1 MKISYLIQMSKNEM
15 GCVVGLFE
23 AVNAMCDTFVGET
36 PIQLDAYNKDF
47 HMKTDDIELRYEIF
61 NDGVQ
66 LQLDV
71 SVESAKFMEITQAY
85 IAIAQWASTFPKH
98 SLKALQG

>member
-1 MKISYLIQMSKNEM
+1 MSKNEM
-15 GCVVGLFE
+15 GCVIGLFE
-23 AVNAMCDTFVGET
+23 AVNATCVTFVGET
-36 PIQLDAYNKDF
+36 PIQLDTYNKDF
-47 HMKTDDIELRYEIF
+47 HMKTDDVELHYEIF

-85 IAIAQWASTFPKH
+85 ITIAQWASTFPKH
-98 SLKALQG
+98 SLKELQG

>member
-1 MKISYLIQMSKNEM
+1 MKISYLIQMNKNEM

-23 AVNAMCDTFVGET
+23 AVNAMCDRFVGET

-47 HMKTDDIELRYEIF
+47 HMKTDDIELRYEIL
-61 NDGVQ
+61 DDSVR
-66 LQLDV
+66 LQLHV
-71 SVESAKFMEITQAY
+71 SIEAARFMEITQAY

>member
-1 MKISYLIQMSKNEM
+1 MKISYLIQLSKNEM

-23 AVNAMCDTFVGET
+23 AINTTYNTFIGET
-36 PIQLDAYNKDF
+36 PIQLDAYNRDF
-47 HMKTDDIELRYEIF
+47 HMKTDDVELHYEIL
-61 NDGVQ
+61 DDSVQ

-71 SVESAKFMEITQAY
+71 SIESARFMEITQAY
-85 IAIAQWASTFPKH
+85 TTIAQWASTFPKH

>member
-1 MKISYLIQMSKNEM
+1 MKISYLIQMNKNEM

-23 AVNAMCDTFVGET
+23 VVNATCVAFIGGT
-36 PIQLDAYNKDF
+36 PIELDVYNRDF

-61 NDGVQ
+61 ADSVQ

-85 IAIAQWASTFPKH
+85 ITIAQWASTFPKH
-98 SLKALQG
+98 ALKALQG

>member
-1 MKISYLIQMSKNEM
+1 MKISYLIQMNKNEM

-23 AVNAMCDTFVGET
+23 AINAMYVTFIDKT
-36 PIQLDAYNKDF
+36 PIQLDAYNQDF
-47 HMKTDDIELRYEIF
+47 HMKTDDVELRYEIF

-85 IAIAQWASTFPKH
+85 ITITQWASTFPKH

>member
-1 MKISYLIQMSKNEM
+1 MKISYLIQMNKNEM
-15 GCVVGLFE
+15 GYVVGLFE
-23 AVNAMCDTFVGET
+23 AVNTICNTFINET
-36 PIQLDAYNKDF
+36 PIQLSAYHKDF

-61 NDGVQ
+61 NDGIQ

-85 IAIAQWASTFPKH
+85 ITIAQWASTFPKH

>member
-1 MKISYLIQMSKNEM
+1 MKISYLIQMNKNEM

-47 HMKTDDIELRYEIF
+47 HMKTDDIELRYEF
-61 NDGVQ
+61 LDDSVR
-66 LQLDV
+66 LQLHV
-71 SVESAKFMEITQAY
+71 SIEAARFMEITQAY

>member
-1 MKISYLIQMSKNEM
+1 MKISYLIQMNKSEM

-23 AVNAMCDTFVGET
+23 AVNAMYVTFIDKT
-36 PIQLDAYNKDF
+36 PIQLDAYNQDF
-47 HMKTDDIELRYEIF
+47 HMKTDDVELRYEIF
-61 NDGVQ
+61 ADGVQ

-71 SVESAKFMEITQAY
+71 SIESAKFMEITQAY
-85 IAIAQWASTFPKH
+85 ITITQWASTFPKH

>member
-47 HMKTDDIELRYEIF
+47 HMKTDDIELRYEILD
-61 NDGVQ
+61 NSVQ
-66 LQLDV
+66 LQLHV
-71 SVESAKFMEITQAY
+71 SVEAARFMEITQAY
-85 IAIAQWASTFPKH
+85 ITIAQWASTFPKH
-98 SLKALQG
+98 ALKALQG